1 MHATVDN
8 APPPRSLFTK
18 LIAGV
23 WNRVPFFRS
32 LEYRYRRLLW
42 GARLAGGL
50 VLFGLSMFVLSYGSW
65 WALPFL
71 AGAAANFFGG
81 YHIYQITQR
90 QPPT

>member
-1 MHATVDN
+1 MHATNEN
-8 APPPRSLFTK
+8 APPPRSLLTK
-18 LIAGV
+18 LV
-23 WNRVPFFRS
+23 VRS
-32 LEYRYRRLLW
+32 AEYRHRRLLW